1 MVVFLNSHIYFCC
14 SRECC
19 DAVLLLTTKLPL
31 TFHQH
36 EVIRK
41 RLRFLFWVNL
51 SFKTNDYNSE
61 DDTAERLR
69 KPS

>member
-1 MVVFLNSHIYFCC
+1 MGGGGGGGMGGWGGGGGVSVFLNIHIYFCY

-41 RLRFLFWVNL
+41 RLTFLFLGELVL
-51 SFKTNDYNSE
+51 
-61 DDTAERLR
+61 
-69 KPS
+69 